1 MLLVPETMTATKP
14 LVVLLGRL
22 PQPMRPCIKEN
33 KKSVYFKN
41 EVHDQWKPFGPW
53 GETSDWFLRILKCKL
68 FILFVLLVSKDDHSK
83 KNGLVCVLLSHGE
96 DGLIYG
102 TDGPLELKMLTSLF
116 RGDRCKTLAGKPKL
130 FFIQVMKRSG
140 QAIVKLMKCYIVY
153 TCIEWRR
160 RYSH

>member
-1 MLLVPETMTATKP
+1 
-14 LVVLLGRL
+14 
-22 PQPMRPCIKEN
+22 MRPCIKEN
-33 KKSVYFKN
+33 KKSLYFKN

-53 GETSDWFLRILKCKL
+53 GEMSDWFLRVLKCKL

-140 QAIVKLMKCYIVY
+140 QMARFVITGYREVDEMLHCVY
-153 TCIEWRR
+153 VYRGRR
-160 RYSH
+160 RYNH